1 LLVSA
6 EMPALRSAEKP
17 PIYRDVRFLRW
28 AGQIAVLVV
37 VFGTVYWLYGNV
49 VTNLR
54 SSGLPTGF
62 DFLDRR
68 FGAAIP
74 GIADSA
80 NFSITQAFLAGY
92 LNTVRVILVG
102 IPACTIIGILI
113 GIARLSQN
121 AAVRTFGMLYVELFR
136 NVPVLLWIFIGYF
149 VLGLGNLP
157 AITDEVTPLNTFV
170 ISNRGIGIPWLNPGS
185 SGMTFV
191 AFIGLGMVAAV
202 LASAYRGRV
211 NAKTGEPARGGLYGT
226 IAFLAMLVVGHFA
239 AGNALALDTPVI
251 DGRLIG
257 GGMTMDIPYAF
268 LTAALVLYTASHV
281 AEIVRGAIQS
291 IHKGQ
296 SEAANAV
303 ALSTFQRYRFVI
315 LPQAF
320 RVMIPPLAN
329 QYLNITK
336 NSSLAVAVSYVEI
349 TAIFGRIVN
358 NATPAVQGLVILMA
372 LYLSFSLSI
381 SVLANFMNRRLAL
394 ESR

>member
-1 LLVSA
+1 MSA
-6 EMPALRSAEKP
+6 QMPTLRSAENP

-37 VFGTVYWLYGNV
+37 VLGTAYWLYGNV
-49 VTNLR
+49 ITNLR
-54 SSGLPTGF
+54 SSNLPTGF
-62 DFLDRR
+62 DFLGRR

-80 NFSITQAFLAGY
+80 NFTVTRAFLAGY

-102 IPACTIIGILI
+102 IPACTILGILI

-157 AITDEVTPLNTFV
+157 GIVDGVTPLNSFV
-170 ISNRGIGIPWLNPGS
+170 VSNRGIGIPWFNPAS
-185 SGMTFV
+185 SIATFL
-191 AFIGLGMVAAV
+191 AFVGLAMIVAALV
-202 LASAYRGRV
+202 SAYRGRV
-211 NAKTGEPARGGLYGT
+211 NAKTGEPARSGLYAT
-226 IAFLAMLVVGHFA
+226 IAFLAILVIGHFA
-239 AGNALALDTPVI
+239 AGNALALDTPAI
-251 DGRLIG
+251 NGRLIA

-281 AEIVRGAIQS
+281 AEIVRGAIQA

-296 SEAANAV
+296 TEAANAI
-303 ALSTFQRYRFVI
+303 ALSTVQRYRFVI

-320 RVMIPPLAN
+320 RIMIPPLAN

-358 NATPAVQGLVILMA
+358 NATPAVQGLVVLMA
-372 LYLSFSLSI
+372 LYLTFSLSI
-381 SVLANFMNRRLAL
+381 SAVANFLNRRLAL
-394 ESR
+394 ETR